1 MENARFYQARRPLRQ
16 ELQACPPA
24 LLSTGISKESEAH
37 SLIPFPS
44 TMHNHEDSQLLWTDA
59 QPLSSPCE
67 TGRKLTAQ
75 PGPDSW
81 PWTDTG
87 EIAEQSKHLC
97 EFGFRESSPQAAFS
111 ACRLHG
117 LT

>member
-1 MENARFYQARRPLRQ
+1 MENARFYQARCPLRQ

-24 LLSTGISKESEAH
+24 LLSTRISKESEVH
-37 SLIPFPS
+37 SLIPSPS
-44 TMHNHEDSQLLWTDA
+44 TKHNHEDSPLLWTSA

-75 PGPDSW
+75 PGADSW

-87 EIAEQSKHLC
+87 ETAEQSKHLC